1 MYRCIKTSFKTSKTD
16 LERLFHCN
24 RLSAQIWNDCL
35 KIAKEYALNHNGQWI
50 NKTQLQKKL
59 KGKYPLH
66 SQSVQ
71 AVAHK
76 YLQARDGAKQTKK
89 QGLFVKY
96 PYRKKKNFNTKWV
109 GKSFSIDGNK
119 IYLSLGVQNGKRQKP
134 IVLRVPKLPD
144 GDIKEIELIY
154 DRGLK
159 LAISYDNGNTPKENL
174 YTNRT
179 AIDLGEIHTITAIDE
194 KGNVIIITGRKIR
207 SIHRLRNKKLKE
219 LQKKMARCKKGS
231 RQWKKY
237 NRAKQYVLSKSANQL
252 QDALHKTTR
261 EFVNWCIS
269 QQIKEVAIGNVEG
282 VQRNIK
288 KKIRKTT
295 TQKLSNWS
303 FGKTKQYLKYK
314 LEAEGIALH
323 EVDERYTS
331 QTCPV
336 CGRRVQPSGR
346 NFRCVCG
353 YHEHRDVVGAVNIL
367 SVFMYNQIKPVC
379 TVKDIKYLRI
389 T

>member
-1 MYRCIKTSFKTSKTD
+1 M
-16 LERLFHCN
+16 
-24 RLSAQIWNDCL
+24 
-35 KIAKEYALNHNGQWI
+35 
-50 NKTQLQKKL
+50 
-59 KGKYPLH
+59 
-66 SQSVQ
+66 
-71 AVAHK
+71 
-76 YLQARDGAKQTKK
+76 
-89 QGLFVKY
+89 
-96 PYRKKKNFNTKWV
+96 
-109 GKSFSIDGNK
+109 
-119 IYLSLGVQNGKRQKP
+119 
-134 IVLRVPKLPD
+134 
-144 GDIKEIELIY
+144 
-154 DRGLK
+154 
-159 LAISYDNGNTPKENL
+159 
-174 YTNRT
+174 
-179 AIDLGEIHTITAIDE
+179 
-194 KGNVIIITGRKIR
+194 
-207 SIHRLRNKKLKE
+207 
-219 LQKKMARCKKGS
+219 
-231 RQWKKY
+231 
-237 NRAKQYVLSKSANQL
+237 
-252 QDALHKTTR
+252 HKTTR